1 MAERIE
7 RKSKAM
13 AFMLEWY
20 DALRPLPADVRLA
33 VYDAVTAYGL
43 GEDPGELSGVAAAVF
58 TVIRADIDRRRA
70 VSERCRAA
78 GRKGAAVRWARAKAK
93 AEGRGTGDE
102 VQAKAPRPHVTPS
115 QTLHAFLADERRGA
129 LERLAASYG
138 VTLERLR
145 RYAELVAA
153 EWEARGTTHRT
164 LDEAFNHML
173 NTLRKKHAAALDG
186 LPAALPRKAA
196 KPAKTRRRRQPCPL
210 PRPCAALCRRPSAAR
225 RHDMGLARPRHHVR
239 RPPRARA
246 LALHLRGEEN
256 TGHGRTPKNSPH
268 RGSIN
273 PSNNGSTRKQVE

>member
-70 VSERCRAA
+70 VSERCREA
-78 GRKGAAVRWARAKAK
+78 GRKGAAVRWARARAK
-93 AEGRGTGDE
+93 AEGRGTSDE
-102 VQAKAPRPHVTPS
+102 VQAKAPRPRVTPS

-164 LDEAFNHML
+164 LAEAFNHML

-186 LPAALPRKAA
+186 LPAALPRKT
-196 KPAKTRRRRQPCPL
+196 AKTAKAA
-210 PRPCAALCRRPSAAR
+210 PRKSDADDGSHAR
-225 RHDMGLARPRHHVR
+225 Y
-239 RPPRARA
+239 
-246 LALHLRGEEN
+246 LALVPRCADGRPLLDGMTWAVLGLGTMPDALRERELSLYVSGAKKIPGMAELQKIA
-256 TGHGRTPKNSPH
+256 RTAA
-268 RGSIN
+268 
-273 PSNNGSTRKQVE
+273 V

>member
-70 VSERCRAA
+70 VSERCREA
-78 GRKGAAVRWARAKAK
+78 GRKGAAVRWARARAK

-102 VQAKAPRPHVTPS
+102 VQAKAQRPRVTPS

-138 VTLERLR
+138 VTLDRLR

-173 NTLRKKHAAALDG
+173 NTLRKKHAAAL
-186 LPAALPRKAA
+186 PRKTAETAKAA
-196 KPAKTRRRRQPCPL
+196 
-210 PRPCAALCRRPSAAR
+210 PRKSDADDGSHAR
-225 RHDMGLARPRHHVR
+225 Y
-239 RPPRARA
+239 
-246 LALHLRGEEN
+246 LALVPRCADGRPLLDGMTWALLGLGTMPDALRERELSLYASGAKKIPGMAELQKIA
-256 TGHGRTPKNSPH
+256 RTAA
-268 RGSIN
+268 
-273 PSNNGSTRKQVE
+273 V

>member
-70 VSERCRAA
+70 ISERCREA
-78 GRKGAAVRWARAKAK
+78 GRKGAAVRWARERARRAENKGASDEAKAK
-93 AEGRGTGDE
+93 T
-102 VQAKAPRPHVTPS
+102 PRPRVTPS

-196 KPAKTRRRRQPCPL
+196 KPAKTA
-210 PRPCAALCRRPSAAR
+210 PRKSDADDGSHAR
-225 RHDMGLARPRHHVR
+225 Y
-239 RPPRARA
+239 
-246 LALHLRGEEN
+246 LALVPRGADGRPLLDGMTWALLGLGTMSDALRERELSLYASGAKKIPGMAELQKIA
-256 TGHGRTPKNSPH
+256 RT
-268 RGSIN
+268 
-273 PSNNGSTRKQVE
+273 VAV

>member
-70 VSERCRAA
+70 VSERCREA
-78 GRKGAAVRWARAKAK
+78 GRKGAAVRWARARAK

-102 VQAKAPRPHVTPS
+102 VQAKAPRPRVTPS
-115 QTLHAFLADERRGA
+115 QTLRAFLADERRGA

-186 LPAALPRKAA
+186 LPAALPRKVTKTAPRKSDDDGSHARYLALVPRCADGRPLLDRMTWALLGLGTMSDALRERELSLYTSGA
-196 KPAKTRRRRQPCPL
+196 KKIPGMAELQKI
-210 PRPCAALCRRPSAAR
+210 
-225 RHDMGLARPRHHVR
+225 
-239 RPPRARA
+239 ARA
-246 LALHLRGEEN
+246 AA
-256 TGHGRTPKNSPH
+256 
-268 RGSIN
+268 
-273 PSNNGSTRKQVE
+273 V

>member
-196 KPAKTRRRRQPCPL
+196 KPAKTA
-210 PRPCAALCRRPSAAR
+210 PRKSDADDGSHAR
-225 RHDMGLARPRHHVR
+225 Y
-239 RPPRARA
+239 
-246 LALHLRGEEN
+246 LALVPRCADGRPLLDGMTWALLGLGTMSDALRERELSLYTSGAKKIPGMAELQKIA
-256 TGHGRTPKNSPH
+256 RTAA
-268 RGSIN
+268 
-273 PSNNGSTRKQVE
+273 V

>member
-70 VSERCRAA
+70 VSERCREA
-78 GRKGAAVRWARAKAK
+78 GRKGAAVRWARERARRAENK
-93 AEGRGTGDE
+93 AEGRGTGDG
-102 VQAKAPRPHVTPS
+102 VQAKAPRPRVTPS

-145 RYAELVAA
+145 RYAGLVAA

-164 LDEAFNHML
+164 LAEAFNHML

-186 LPAALPRKAA
+186 LPAALPRKTAKAA
-196 KPAKTRRRRQPCPL
+196 KAA
-210 PRPCAALCRRPSAAR
+210 PRKSDDDDGSHAR
-225 RHDMGLARPRHHVR
+225 Y
-239 RPPRARA
+239 
-246 LALHLRGEEN
+246 LALVPRCADGRPLLDGMTWAVLGLGTMPDALRERELSLYVSGAKKIPGMAELQKIA
-256 TGHGRTPKNSPH
+256 RTAA
-268 RGSIN
+268 
-273 PSNNGSTRKQVE
+273 V

>member
-20 DALRPLPADVRLA
+20 DAMRPLPADVRLA

-70 VSERCRAA
+70 VSERCREA
-78 GRKGAAVRWARAKAK
+78 GRKGAAVRWARARAK

-102 VQAKAPRPHVTPS
+102 VQAKAQRPRVTPS

-186 LPAALPRKAA
+186 LPAALPRKTA
-196 KPAKTRRRRQPCPL
+196 KPAKTA
-210 PRPCAALCRRPSAAR
+210 PRKSDVADGSHAR
-225 RHDMGLARPRHHVR
+225 Y
-239 RPPRARA
+239 
-246 LALHLRGEEN
+246 LALVPRGADGRPLLDRMTWAVLGLGSMPDALRERELALYASGAKKIPGMAELQKIA
-256 TGHGRTPKNSPH
+256 RTAA
-268 RGSIN
+268 
-273 PSNNGSTRKQVE
+273 V

>member
-13 AFMLEWY
+13 AFTLEWY

-70 VSERCRAA
+70 VSERCREA
-78 GRKGAAVRWARAKAK
+78 GRKGAAVRWARARAK
-93 AEGRGTGDE
+93 AEGRGTSDE
-102 VQAKAPRPHVTPS
+102 VQVKAPRPRVTPS

-164 LDEAFNHML
+164 LAEAFNHML

-186 LPAALPRKAA
+186 LPAALPRKT
-196 KPAKTRRRRQPCPL
+196 AKTAKAVSRKSD
-210 PRPCAALCRRPSAAR
+210 ADDGSHAR
-225 RHDMGLARPRHHVR
+225 Y
-239 RPPRARA
+239 
-246 LALHLRGEEN
+246 LALVPRCADGRPLLDGMTWAVLGLGTMPDALRERELSLYVSGAKKIPGMAELQKIA
-256 TGHGRTPKNSPH
+256 RTAA
-268 RGSIN
+268 
-273 PSNNGSTRKQVE
+273 V